1 MVEVSGDGFPV
12 TAWSAR
18 LGLRLPVVN
27 APMGAV
33 AGGRLAAAVT
43 AAGGLGMI
51 GMGSAGCAAALTREL
66 DAMGAITPFGIGLV
80 DWVLD
85 AHPDLLDTALAA
97 APTLLSVSF
106 GTDLSWAAR
115 AADAGILTA
124 TQVYSAV
131 DARRAADAGIDVLV
145 ARGSEGGG
153 HGDPRLPMRTLLEQ
167 VLAAVSVPVLA
178 AGGITSA
185 ADVAAALAAG
195 ASGVWLGT
203 RLAVCPESL
212 LPPPDRAALLAAGDT
227 VVTRAFDV
235 ALGLPWPARFPA
247 RVLRNDLTDRWDGHE
262 DTLAADPA
270 ARAAAAAAIATGDP
284 RSAPI
289 DAGTGIGA
297 ITTAAPAATVLHE
310 LCRGA
315 AQELSRAGGGH
326 G

>member
-1 MVEVSGDGFPV
+1 MTPDGFPV

-18 LGLRLPVVN
+18 TGLRLPVVN

-51 GMGSAGCAAALTREL
+51 GMGSTGAAATLTREL
-66 DAMGAITPFGIGLV
+66 DAMGAVTPFGIGLV
-80 DWVLD
+80 DWVID

-97 APTLLSVSF
+97 APTLVSVSF
-106 GTDLSWAAR
+106 GTDLSWVAR
-115 AADAGILTA
+115 AADAAILTA
-124 TQVYSAV
+124 TQVYTAE

-153 HGDPRLPMRTLLEQ
+153 HGDPRLPMRTVLEQ

-178 AGGITSA
+178 AGGIASP

-212 LPPPDRAALLAAGDT
+212 LPPPDRAALLAADAGDT
-227 VVTRAFDV
+227 IVTRAFDV

-247 RVLRNDLTDRWDGHE
+247 RVLRNDLTARWDGHE
-262 DTLAADPA
+262 DTLATDPA
-270 ARAAAAAAIATGDP
+270 TRATAAAAIATGDP

-297 ITTAAPAATVLHE
+297 ITTAAPAAAVLHD

-315 AQELSRAGGGH
+315 AQELSRTGADH
-326 G
+326 R

>member
-1 MVEVSGDGFPV
+1 MVEVSADGFPV

-51 GMGSAGCAAALTREL
+51 GMGSAGRAAALTREL
-66 DAMGAITPFGIGLV
+66 DAMGAVTPFGIGLV

-85 AHPDLLDTALAA
+85 AHPDLWDTALAA

-106 GTDLSWAAR
+106 GTDRSWAAR

-124 TQVYSAV
+124 TQVYTVA

-145 ARGSEGGG
+145 ARGREGGG
-153 HGDPRLPMRTLLEQ
+153 HGDPRLPTRPLLEQ
-167 VLAAVSVPVLA
+167 VLDAVSVPVLA

-185 ADVAAALAAG
+185 ADVADALAAG

-212 LPPPDRAALLAAGDT
+212 LAPPDRAALLAAADT

-235 ALGLPWPARFPA
+235 ALGLGWPARFPA
-247 RVLRNDLTDRWDGHE
+247 RVLRNELTDRWDGHE

-297 ITTAAPAATVLHE
+297 ITTAAPAAAVLHA

-315 AQELSRAGGGH
+315 AQRL
-326 G
+326 